1 VEQPVA
7 ALDGEISRSRFF
19 HLSAVA
25 TAAYTLLLLCA
36 THYPKPEQ
44 LLGPH
49 APSDKTLH
57 FLAYGGLGLLAAAT
71 LATSGRWSMTRAL
84 ILGAGLAAF
93 GAADEITQ
101 PWFQRAAEPLD
112 WVCDCLG
119 IAAGIVVVALIV
131 AISQR
136 RHRPADDGQ

>member
-1 VEQPVA
+1 M
-7 ALDGEISRSRFF
+7 
-19 HLSAVA
+19 A
-25 TAAYTLLLLCA
+25 TAAYTLLLVCA

-71 LATSGRWSMTRAL
+71 LAASGRWCMTRA
-84 ILGAGLAAF
+84 IVLGAGLAAF

>member
-7 ALDGEISRSRFF
+7 PLDGNLLRGRLFR
-19 HLSAVA
+19 LSAVA
-25 TAAYTLLLLCA
+25 TAAYTLLLVFA

-57 FLAYGGLGLLAAAT
+57 VLAYGGLGLLAAVT
-71 LATSGRWSMTRAL
+71 LATSGRWSTARAL
-84 ILGAGLAAF
+84 VLGAGLAAF

-112 WVCDCLG
+112 WVCDCIG
-119 IAAGIVVVALIV
+119 IGVGIGLVALVVALGRGWLGG
-131 AISQR
+131 AAR
-136 RHRPADDGQ
+136 GQ